1 MTVNSIKIKNLKIIK
16 NKKGDIIKFL
26 KKKDNLFK
34 GFGEIYF
41 SEIYSNQQK
50 GWNFHKKNTCLI
62 SVPFGNVNFKIFN
75 PEKKIMTSIAIN
87 KKNQKIIQIPPGNW
101 FMFYSKTKKSLVVN
115 LMNKPHLKSETVK
128 SNEVNG
134 IMIK

>member
-1 MTVNSIKIKNLKIIK
+1 MRVNSIKIKNLEIIK

-41 SEIYSNQQK
+41 SEIYSKQKK

-62 SVPFGNVNFKIFN
+62 SVPFGNVSFKIFN
-75 PEKKIMTSIAIN
+75 PLKKKMTSIVIN
-87 KKNQKIIQIPPGNW
+87 KKNQKIIQIPPRNW
-101 FMFYSKTKKSLVVN
+101 FMFYSKAKKSLVVN
-115 LMNKPHLKSETVK
+115 LMNKPHLKSETIK

-134 IMIK
+134 IKIK